1 MSTGSTFP
9 GRLRR
14 LSLFGGFSA
23 AGYRLWYQLA
33 VVQANPLYLPPS
45 GRFSPDI
52 HSLFVDISPMVL
64 RCAAYFVAVW
74 APLQLV
80 AWVLARPTG
89 D

>member
-1 MSTGSTFP
+1 MSARSMLP
-9 GRLRR
+9 DRLRR
-14 LSLFGGFSA
+14 LSLFGGFCA

-33 VVQANPLYLPPS
+33 VVQANPLYMPPS

-64 RCAAYFVAVW
+64 RCVEYFVAVW
-74 APLQLV
+74 APLQIV
-80 AWVLARPTG
+80 AWILARLAT

>member
-1 MSTGSTFP
+1 MFP
-9 GRLRR
+9 SRLRR
-14 LSLFGGFSA
+14 LSLFGGFLA

-52 HSLFVDISPMVL
+52 HSLFVDISPLVVA
-64 RCAAYFVAVW
+64 CVKFFVAVW
-74 APLQLV
+74 APLQFA
-80 AWVLARPTG
+80 AWVAGRLSG